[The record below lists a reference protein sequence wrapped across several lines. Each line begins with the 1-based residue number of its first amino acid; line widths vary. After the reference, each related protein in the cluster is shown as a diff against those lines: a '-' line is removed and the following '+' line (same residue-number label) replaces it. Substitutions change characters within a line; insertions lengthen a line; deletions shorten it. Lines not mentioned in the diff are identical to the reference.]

1 MLLCEAIFSGDYG
14 IIASII
20 DKHGDCMS
28 FNYVYRSSLLMCS
41 FDTGN
46 PEIINL
52 FLDLY
57 RDKYDIFTQRF
68 GKQSVYDALYTE
80 VKPKHLGIVLETLMK
95 HKYYGPI
102 LLSKLNHDMWAITKV
117 LPDLVKEK
125 KIEHDKISDIF
136 PSGYINNT
144 VDNIRYFR
152 ENCLPEIGQT
162 SLEILYSP
170 KSMEVLKAKYRTMFY
185 KKFGKDKVS
194 DSEKIE
200 YWEIISRDTKFCDY
214 YSILIPDHVDKI
226 FERK

>member
-1 MLLCEAIFSGDYG
+1 MEEKIWKPTAFMELLIAYENDGSNFDRINQILKSEDCEKYLFEMDNKFTNSVLFSIRRRHKLTKLLINKIRIGDSGYLYMLLCEAIFSGDYG

-28 FNYVYRSSLLMCS
+28 FNHVHRSSLLMCS

-57 RDKYDIFTQRF
+57 RDKYEIFTQRF

-80 VKPKHLGIVLETLMK
+80 VEPKHLGIVLETLMK

-102 LLSKLNHDMWAITKV
+102 LLSKLNHDMRAIIKV

-125 KIEHDKISDIF
+125 KIEQDKISDIF
-136 PSGYINNT
+136 PSGYI
-144 VDNIRYFR
+144 
-152 ENCLPEIGQT
+152 
-162 SLEILYSP
+162 
-170 KSMEVLKAKYRTMFY
+170 
-185 KKFGKDKVS
+185 
-194 DSEKIE
+194 
-200 YWEIISRDTKFCDY
+200 
-214 YSILIPDHVDKI
+214 
-226 FERK
+226 